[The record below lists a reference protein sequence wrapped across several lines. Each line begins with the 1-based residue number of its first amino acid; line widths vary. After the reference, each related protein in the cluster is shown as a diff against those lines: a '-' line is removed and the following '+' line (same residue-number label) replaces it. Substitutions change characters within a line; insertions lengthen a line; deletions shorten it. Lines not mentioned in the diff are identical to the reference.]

1 MGVIGSEVD
10 QEKTCKNDFQTS
22 VDSAL
27 EYLRLDGV
35 VAFATDTLYGL
46 GADVFS
52 QPALERVFSIKGRP
66 EGQPLPVLVSGWD
79 QVEMVAAGVPPKAER
94 LARRFW
100 PGGLTLILRSLPE
113 VPMLLTGGGGT
124 VAVRMPNHRVPLAL
138 AAGLGSPITG
148 TSANLS
154 GHADIENLKS
164 LESKL
169 GDRVDF
175 LVKAGPAPQGVAST
189 IVDITSCEPRLLREG
204 AVPFLRVLET

>member
-1 MGVIGSEVD
+1 MGVFGSDVD
-10 QEKTCKNDFQTS
+10 QEKTSGKDFQAS
-22 VDSAL
+22 VDSAIG
-27 EYLRLDGV
+27 YLRSDGV

-52 QPALERVFSIKGRP
+52 LPALERVFAIKGRP

-100 PGGLTLILRSLPE
+100 PGGLTLVLRSLPE
-113 VPMLLTGGGGT
+113 VPTLLTGGGGT
-124 VAVRMPNHRVPLAL
+124 VAVRMPNHRVPVAL
-138 AAGLGSPITG
+138 ASGLGRPITG

-154 GHADIENLKS
+154 GHADIESLIS
-164 LESKL
+164 LESEL

-189 IVDITSCEPRLLREG
+189 IVDITSHEPRLLREG
-204 AVPFLRVLET
+204 AVPFCRILET